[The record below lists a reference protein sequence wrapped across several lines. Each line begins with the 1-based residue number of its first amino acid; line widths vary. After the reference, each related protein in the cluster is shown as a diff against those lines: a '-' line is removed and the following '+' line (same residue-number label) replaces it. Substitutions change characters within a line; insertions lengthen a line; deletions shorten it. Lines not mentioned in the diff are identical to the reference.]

1 MKALLL
7 CALSSGL
14 LFAQA
19 AQSGDSLP
27 GVDLSGLSPAQK
39 AVAIKIMQDRDCPC
53 GCNMK
58 VATCRQADPSCS
70 YSAGMADVVISAAK
84 QGKTEPQ
91 IRAEADASKW
101 AHVQAP
107 KVLEDPVS
115 IPVAGSPELGPANAA
130 ITLVE
135 FSDFQCPYCAAAVPQ
150 IHALMKAYPSQ
161 VKLIFKQFPLSNH
174 PQADL
179 AATAA
184 LAAQKQ
190 GKFWQLHDAMY
201 QSQDDLSRQ
210 AILGMAAHL
219 GMDVKRMEED
229 MDSTNIRE
237 TVVRDVQDG
246 NKAGVE
252 GTPTI
257 FINGQ
262 KYNGA
267 INLSIMKPILDV
279 ALKQSSAKEQASLK
293 QPPTPRQGT
302 H

>member
-1 MKALLL
+1 MKSLLL
-7 CALSSGL
+7 CALSASL
-14 LFAQA
+14 LWAQA
-19 AQSGDSLP
+19 SKTADSLP
-27 GVDLSGLSPAQK
+27 GIDLSGLSAAQK
-39 AVAIKIMQDRDCPC
+39 ATAVKILQDRDCPC
-53 GCNMK
+53 GCSMK
-58 VATCRQADPSCS
+58 VATCRQVDPSCS
-70 YSAGMADVVISAAK
+70 YSAGMADVVVTAVR
-84 QGKTEPQ
+84 QGKTEQ
-91 IRAEADASKW
+91 QVRAEVDASKW
-101 AHVQAP
+101 AHIQAP

-115 IPVAGSPELGPANAA
+115 IPVAGAPVTGPQNAA

-150 IHALMKAYPSQ
+150 IHALLKAYPTQ
-161 VKLIFKQFPLSNH
+161 VKLIFKEFPLETH

-190 GKFWQLHDAMY
+190 GKFWEMHDAMY
-201 QSQDDLSRQ
+201 QSQDDLSRRS
-210 AILGMAAHL
+210 ILAMAARVGL
-219 GMDVKRMEED
+219 DVKRMEED
-229 MDSTNIRE
+229 MDSTAVRE

-246 NKAGVE
+246 DKAGVQ

-279 ALKQSSAKEQASLK
+279 ALKQSGGKDQAGLK
-293 QPPTPRQGT
+293 LP
-302 H
+302 

>member
-1 MKALLL
+1 MKWLLL
-7 CALSSGL
+7 CAVSACVMY
-14 LFAQA
+14 AQA
-19 AQSGDSLP
+19 VKTGDSLP

-39 AVAIKIMQDRDCPC
+39 AIAVKILQDRGCPC
-53 GCNMK
+53 GCSMK
-58 VATCRQADPSCS
+58 IAACRQADPSCS
-70 YSAGMADVVISAAK
+70 YSAGTADLVLAAAK
-84 QGKTEPQ
+84 QGKTEQQ
-91 IRAEADASKW
+91 IRTEAEASKW
-101 AHVQAP
+101 AHIQPP
-107 KVLEDPVS
+107 KVLDDQVT
-115 IPVAGSPELGPANAA
+115 IPVAGSPELGPPNAA

-150 IHALMKAYPSQ
+150 IQAVMKAYPTQ

-201 QSQDDLSRQ
+201 QSQDDLSRR
-210 AILGMAAHL
+210 AILAMAAQV
-219 GMDVKRMEED
+219 GIDVKRMEDD
-229 MDSTNIRE
+229 MDSTAIRE

-257 FINGQ
+257 FVNGQ
-262 KYNGA
+262 RYNGA
-267 INLSIMKPILDV
+267 INLSIMKPILDA
-279 ALKQSSAKEQASLK
+279 ALKQSGAKEQASLSGPAK
-293 QPPTPRQGT
+293 
-302 H
+302 